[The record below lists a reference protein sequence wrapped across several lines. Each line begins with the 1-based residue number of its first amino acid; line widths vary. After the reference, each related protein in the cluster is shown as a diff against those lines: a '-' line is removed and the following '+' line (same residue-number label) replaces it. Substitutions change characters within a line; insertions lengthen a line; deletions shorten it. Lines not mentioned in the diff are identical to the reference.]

1 MRNPEEKKTLV
12 VYIVITAIFTM
23 LAFNIKF
30 FLNYVNLEA
39 GDVFAVFTL
48 IVCTLFIAVHTVTA
62 NRRYKKINELSMKI
76 NAILHGD
83 SHIEIEEYSEGELAI
98 LKSEIYKMTVTL
110 REQQQR
116 LLDDKVYLADS
127 IADISHQ
134 IRTPLT
140 SINLLVAL
148 LSDENITKEKKQE
161 TIRKLYS
168 HLSRIDWLITSLLK
182 MSKLDAKTVQ
192 FKNEKIPL
200 YDFLRKA
207 VSPVSVPVELKEQ
220 TLAIDAS
227 GDFYGDI
234 QWTGEA
240 VLNIV
245 KNCMEHTQS
254 GGTIKITAEENSL
267 YSEIIISDN
276 GPGIPESDLPNIFER
291 FYKGENSSN
300 DSFGIGL
307 ALARNIITNQNG
319 TIKAENNGG
328 AVFTIKFYKGTI

>member
-1 MRNPEEKKTLV
+1 MKNPEEKKILIIYAALTV
-12 VYIVITAIFTM
+12 FSVIIASNTEFIASLFAISTGK
-23 LAFNIKF
+23 LYGI
-30 FLNYVNLEA
+30 L
-39 GDVFAVFTL
+39 TL
-48 IVCTLFIAVHTVTA
+48 IFCLSFVFVHSVST
-62 NRRYKKINELSMKI
+62 NRRYRKITELSMKI
-76 NAILHGD
+76 NNILHGD

-110 REQQQR
+110 REQQQK
-116 LLDDKVYLADS
+116 LMDDKIYLADS

-148 LSDENITKEKKQE
+148 LSDENITKDKKQE

-192 FKNEKIPL
+192 LKNENISLEKLI
-200 YDFLRKA
+200 RKSVLPVA
-207 VSPVSVPVELKEQ
+207 VPMELKEQ
-220 TLAIDAS
+220 TLEIDAD
-227 GDFYGDI
+227 GEFYGDI

-240 VLNIV
+240 ILNIV
-245 KNCMEHTQS
+245 KNCMEHTQA
-254 GGTIKITAEENSL
+254 GGTVKIMAKENSL

-276 GPGIPESDLPNIFER
+276 GPGIPKDDLPNIFER

-307 ALARNIITNQNG
+307 ALARTIITNQNG

-328 AVFTIKFYKGTI
+328 AVFTMKFYKGTI